1 MDLAAIQNNLYE
13 LGAERIIVK
22 QLANNDNTK
31 QQVYL
36 GGSFEVIQLLPSG
49 EIYSSGMSSKGPIFK
64 ASLTMPSWSLVSV

>member
-49 EIYSSGMSSKGPIFK
+49 
-64 ASLTMPSWSLVSV
+64 